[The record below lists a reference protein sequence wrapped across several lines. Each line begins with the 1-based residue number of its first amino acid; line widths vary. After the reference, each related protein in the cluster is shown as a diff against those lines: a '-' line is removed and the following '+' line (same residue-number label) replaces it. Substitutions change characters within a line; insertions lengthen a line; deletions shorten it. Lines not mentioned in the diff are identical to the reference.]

1 MKFLFILALTL
12 PIIQGKLLF
21 HSLGARLQDEKCH
34 PKSFL
39 SCEKVELDMD
49 ALVNDEKVSLP
60 LGFELIR
67 YIGWKKS
74 SRWRDLTVKKQDK

>member
-1 MKFLFILALTL
+1 MNLLFILALTL
-12 PIIQGKLLF
+12 PIVQGKLLF
-21 HSLGARLQDEKCH
+21 HSLRVRLEDEKCLQ
-34 PKSFL
+34 KSFL

-67 YIGWKKS
+67 
-74 SRWRDLTVKKQDK
+74 